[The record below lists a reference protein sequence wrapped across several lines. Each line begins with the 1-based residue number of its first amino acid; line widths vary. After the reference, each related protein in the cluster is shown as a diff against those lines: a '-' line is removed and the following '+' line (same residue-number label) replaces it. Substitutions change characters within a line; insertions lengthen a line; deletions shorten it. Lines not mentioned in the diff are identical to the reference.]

1 MFSTQQIGICYNF
14 YKNRKIEIRIND
26 FLCIYSEDLLSFY
39 VVYDE
44 QSCKIDKIS
53 ISNNAIHLLLN
64 HEILTI
70 DTESPR
76 ILQLWH
82 QLFTQTNMIKIDE
95 NETAFDMLI
104 GHQGIENIR
113 FYREIIEND
122 YSFIDFIK
130 VDDGYDVCTYQPFMR
145 NKLQQLDFTTQHWAL
160 KFEDREHIDIHLNCS
175 EFIYPILKH
184 NLMTKYA

>member
-26 FLCIYSEDLLSFY
+26 FLCIYSEDLQSFY
-39 VVYDE
+39 VDHDE
-44 QSCKIDKIS
+44 GSCKIDKIS

-70 DTESPR
+70 HTETPR
-76 ILQLWH
+76 ILQLWY

-95 NETAFDMLI
+95 NETAFDILI
-104 GHQGIENIR
+104 GHDGIENIR
-113 FYREIIEND
+113 FYHEVTEGD
-122 YSFIDFIK
+122 YVFIDFIK
-130 VDDGYDVCTYQPFMR
+130 VDDSYDVCTYRPFMR
-145 NKLQQLDFTTQHWAL
+145 NKLQQIDFATQHWVL
-160 KFEDREHIDIHLNCS
+160 KFEDREHIDITLNCS

-184 NLMTKYA
+184 NLMAKYA